1 MRLRGVVRVLFPA
14 VAVRPVLREVVDG
27 GQVLVGVLGGL
38 AREFDG
44 GVGVAV
50 RDEDGDFAAG
60 LAVAAGE
67 GVGVVGPGDEP
78 VGGEAGG
85 DVGVAGEAVG
95 LRKGQ

>member
-1 MRLRGVVRVLFPA
+1 MRLRGVVRVLLPA
-14 VAVRPVLREVVDG
+14 VAVRPVLRKVVDG

-38 AREFDG
+38 AGEFDG
-44 GVGVAV
+44 RVGVAV

-60 LAVAAGE
+60 FAVAAGE
-67 GVGVVGPGDEP
+67 GVRVVGTGDEP